1 MEIDLSK
8 IGMHKGQQY
17 ETIITTTDKDGN
29 PNAAPFG
36 IRILDKD
43 KVQLRIFEGG
53 NSIKNIRDKG
63 EFVVNV
69 TENPLMFT
77 LATINTIPEE
87 HLTKIDKRTKSN
99 DELFYLTNSDAYFIC
114 EVETL
119 KTTFRENDPIR
130 DTEVNMIKANA
141 IELNVHNN
149 CVKPM
154 NRALPALIEALV
166 NFSRINIVDEDTQ
179 KHFIERFFES
189 EGIIKRVGNKE
200 EKESIQILKENLK
213 NQGFEIK

>member
-1 MEIDLSK
+1 MEIDLSN
-8 IGMHKGQQY
+8 IGMEKGQQY
-17 ETIITTTDKDGN
+17 ETIITTTDKNGN

-36 IRILDKD
+36 LRVLDKD
-43 KVQLRIFEGG
+43 KIQLRIFEGG
-53 NSIKNIRDKG
+53 NSIKNIKDNG
-63 EFVVNV
+63 MFVVNV
-69 TENPLMFT
+69 TENPMMFT
-77 LATINTIPEE
+77 LATIDTIHQE
-87 HLTKIDKRTKSN
+87 HLTKIDNNTKVN
-99 DELFYLTNSDAYFIC
+99 GELFYLTKADAYFIC

-119 KTTFRENDPIR
+119 KSAFRENDPIK
-130 DTEVNMIKANA
+130 DTEINMIKANA

-213 NQGFEIK
+213 NQGFEIQ

>member
-99 DELFYLTNSDAYFIC
+99 DELFYLTNDH
-114 EVETL
+114 
-119 KTTFRENDPIR
+119 N
-130 DTEVNMIKANA
+130 
-141 IELNVHNN
+141 EL
-149 CVKPM
+149 
-154 NRALPALIEALV
+154 
-166 NFSRINIVDEDTQ
+166 
-179 KHFIERFFES
+179 
-189 EGIIKRVGNKE
+189 
-200 EKESIQILKENLK
+200 
-213 NQGFEIK
+213 